1 MPTARAAA
9 TSRAAAAAIATPC
22 GSSASMAGTVGM
34 PVLAVHIGAMQQ
46 LELAATLTRVTGLS
60 RTEKAPVQNAAALAT
75 GQALGDYV
83 VGGLVGRLIRLYR
96 RRHNSYRKNNRK
108 RERVEGTSVI
118 DNCYLGS

>member
-9 TSRAAAAAIATPC
+9 TSRAAAAIATTC

-46 LELAATLTRVTGLS
+46 LELAATFARVTRLS

-75 GQALGDYV
+75 G
-83 VGGLVGRLIRLYR
+83 
-96 RRHNSYRKNNRK
+96 
-108 RERVEGTSVI
+108 
-118 DNCYLGS
+118 

>member
-46 LELAATLTRVTGLS
+46 LELAATFTRVTGLS

-83 VGGLVGRLIRLYR
+83 VGGLVGWL
-96 RRHNSYRKNNRK
+96 
-108 RERVEGTSVI
+108 V
-118 DNCYLGS
+118 D